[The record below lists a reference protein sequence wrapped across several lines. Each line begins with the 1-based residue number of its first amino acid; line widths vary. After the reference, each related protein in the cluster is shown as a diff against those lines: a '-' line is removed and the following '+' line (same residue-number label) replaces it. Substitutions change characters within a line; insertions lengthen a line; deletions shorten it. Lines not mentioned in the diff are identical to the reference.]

1 MFSYD
6 DVLIISVSSVYI
18 KSGRCNVPLTPSI
31 KPAGGTGEALF
42 VKIPNTAG
50 GSVGIFTYNLLD
62 ISTTN
67 SSKKMAVL
75 FKVPFNRKQTPNMYA
90 VGIFDI
96 SKECNQS
103 LFNEMSKD
111 TNATFVRGKA
121 KDPGLTHISQNVTI
135 MATMSDC
142 YEPVLKVQM
151 SDN

>member
-6 DVLIISVSSVYI
+6 YVLTISVSSVYI
-18 KSGRCNVPLTPSI
+18 KNGHCSVPLPPSI

-42 VKIPNTAG
+42 IKIPNTAG
-50 GSVGIFTYNLLD
+50 GSVGIFTYDLLD

-75 FKVPFNRKQTPNMYA
+75 FKVPFNLKRTPNMYA

-96 SKECNQS
+96 SKECNRN
-103 LFNEMSKD
+103 LFYEMSKG

-121 KDPGLTHISQNVTI
+121 KDPSLTHISQNVTI

-151 SDN
+151 NDN